1 MKRLQYMLARVL
13 QGGIAIL
20 LIATVNFMLVRAAPG
35 DPVSVLAGEAG
46 ASDPQFVAQLR
57 AQFGLD
63 KPLGTQLATCL
74 GKAVR
79 LDLGFSYRQQAP
91 VLKLIAERLP
101 ATLLLTGSAFVL
113 SLLFGVTLGAL
124 SARRAGTWV
133 DSSISVVALV
143 FYATPLYW
151 LALMA
156 VLVFSVQLDWLPGFG
171 FSSVGAGYSG
181 LRLAGDIAQHLV
193 LPALT
198 LALFYMAVYARM
210 TRAAMLDVA
219 QMDFVKTARAKGVK
233 PGRIL
238 RAHVLRNA
246 LLPVVTLAGI
256 QAGGMIGGAVLTETV
271 FAWPGI
277 GRLMFDALLQR
288 DYSLLLGAFL
298 VTAAM
303 AVLFNLV
310 TDFVYTLVDPRIEL
324 AG

>member
-1 MKRLQYMLARVL
+1 MNRLQFMLARAM
-13 QGGIAIL
+13 QGAGTLA
-20 LIATVNFMLVRAAPG
+20 LIAVINFLLVHAAPG

-46 ASDPQFVAQLR
+46 ASDAQFVAQLR

-63 KPLGTQLATCL
+63 QPLLHQLGNYL
-74 GKAVR
+74 LHV
-79 LDLGFSYRQQAP
+79 LQFDLGYSYRQQQP
-91 VLKLIAERLP
+91 VLTLILDRLP
-101 ATLLLTGSAFVL
+101 ATLLLTGSAFAL

-133 DSSISVVALV
+133 DSLITLVALV

-156 VLVFSVQLDWLPGFG
+156 VLVFTVHLAWLPGFG
-171 FSSVGAGYSG
+171 YMTVGGGLSG
-181 LRLAGDIAQHLV
+181 MALALDIGRHLV

-210 TRAAMLDVA
+210 TRAAMLEVA
-219 QMDFVKTARAKGVK
+219 QMDFIKTARAKGVR

-238 RAHVLRNA
+238 RSHVLRNA

-288 DYSLLLGAFL
+288 DYSMLLGAFL

-303 AVLFNLV
+303 AVLFNLL
-310 TDFVYTLVDPRIEL
+310 TDLVYTLVDPRIEL
-324 AG
+324 

>member
-1 MKRLQYMLARVL
+1 MKRTRFMLARL
-13 QGGIAIL
+13 AQGIGALLVIAIVNFL
-20 LIATVNFMLVRAAPG
+20 LIRAAPG

-46 ASDPQFVAQLR
+46 ASDAQFVAQLR
-57 AQFGLD
+57 SQFGLD
-63 KPLGTQLATCL
+63 KPLPQQLATYV
-74 GKAVR
+74 GKVVQ
-79 LDLGFSYRQQAP
+79 LDLGFSYRQQQP
-91 VLKLIAERLP
+91 VLTLIADRLP
-101 ATLLLTGSAFVL
+101 ATLLLTGTAFVL
-113 SLLFGVTLGAL
+113 SLLLGITLGAL
-124 SARRAGTWV
+124 SARHAGSWV
-133 DSSISVVALV
+133 DRAISIVSLV

-156 VLVFSVQLDWLPGFG
+156 VLLFTVQLQWLPGFG
-171 FSSVGAGYSG
+171 YTTVGAGLG
-181 LRLAGDIAQHLV
+181 GAALVLDIARHLV

-210 TRAAMLDVA
+210 TRATMLEVM
-219 QMDFVKTARAKGVK
+219 QMDFVKTARAKGVR

-288 DYSLLLGAFL
+288 DYNLLLGAFL
-298 VTAAM
+298 VTATL
-303 AVLFNLV
+303 AVLFNLI
-310 TDFVYTLVDPRIEL
+310 TDLVYTLVDPRIEL
-324 AG
+324 T